1 MADDFLDEPGAGE
14 QLDWGRYLGLLR
26 RRRWYLI
33 LPFFCGWALVFGASW
48 FLPSVYRSGTAILV
62 EQPTVSQQY
71 VVSNVASD
79 LQSRL
84 DSLTQQVLS
93 RTRLLR
99 IVDKLNL
106 FPAKRQKASADE
118 IVEAMRKN
126 IQIELVRSPE
136 REQLTSFNIY
146 FSSDNPYVAQQ
157 VTTELTNIL
166 ISENLEVRQQ
176 QSEDTT
182 SFLQSQLDE
191 ARKNLAEQEARVRA
205 FKDQHLGE
213 LPGQLQSNLQILS
226 GMQAELQGE
235 QDALG
240 RAKQQ
245 NAYLESLNS
254 QYRSQANNPHAPAAA
269 GTIPGGLAAV
279 DQELDRLKAQ
289 LADLSSRYTERHPD
303 VRKVKDQIAK
313 TEHMKAQLEAD
324 AANKKSAGADKTG
337 SSSNDTAPMMEV
349 QSQLKANEIETANRQ
364 RAISDLQGRISD
376 YQSRLNRTPV
386 REQELT
392 DLTRDYDQSRT
403 YYESLL
409 AKRNQSELA
418 TNLERRQ
425 QSEHFRIIDPP
436 SLPTKPYSP
445 NRFKLS
451 LTGLGA
457 GLLLGIVA
465 TVVVEMMDDRI
476 YDESD
481 FKKMIPVDLMVE
493 VPPLVSPEEEVRT
506 RRMARLSWVA
516 ATVMGMIMMLG
527 VAVSFLRS

>member
-1 MADDFLDEPGAGE
+1 
-14 QLDWGRYLGLLR
+14 
-26 RRRWYLI
+26 
-33 LPFFCGWALVFGASW
+33 
-48 FLPSVYRSGTAILV
+48 
-62 EQPTVSQQY
+62 
-71 VVSNVASD
+71 
-79 LQSRL
+79 
-84 DSLTQQVLS
+84 
-93 RTRLLR
+93 
-99 IVDKLNL
+99 
-106 FPAKRQKASADE
+106 
-118 IVEAMRKN
+118 
-126 IQIELVRSPE
+126 
-136 REQLTSFNIY
+136 
-146 FSSDNPYVAQQ
+146 
-157 VTTELTNIL
+157 
-166 ISENLEVRQQ
+166 
-176 QSEDTT
+176 
-182 SFLQSQLDE
+182 
-191 ARKNLAEQEARVRA
+191 VRA
-205 FKDQHLGE
+205 FKDLHLGE

-254 QYRSQANNPHAPAAA
+254 QYRNQANNPRASATPGAAA
-269 GTIPGGLAAV
+269 GGLAAV

-313 TEHMKAQLEAD
+313 TERRKAQLEAD
-324 AANKKSAGADKTG
+324 AAGASAGADKAAG
-337 SSSNDTAPMMEV
+337 SANDTAPMMEV
-349 QSQLKANEIETANRQ
+349 QSQLKANEIETGNRQ
-364 RAISDLQGRISD
+364 RAIGDLQNRIAE

-451 LTGLGA
+451 LMGLGA
-457 GLLLGIVA
+457 GLLLGLGL
-465 TVVVEMMDDRI
+465 TVGVEMMDDRI

-493 VPPLVSPEEEVRT
+493 VPPLLSPEEEVHQRQVS
-506 RRMARLSWVA
+506 RLGWVLVSGMGLIMAAGL
-516 ATVMGMIMMLG
+516 
-527 VAVSFLRS
+527 AVSFLRG

>member
-1 MADDFLDEPGAGE
+1 MMTEDFSEEQDGE
-14 QLDWGRYLGLLR
+14 HLDWGRYLDVLR

-33 LPFFCGWALVFGASW
+33 LPFFLGWAAVWSISW
-48 FLPSVYRSGTAILV
+48 FLPSIYRSGTLILV

-99 IVDKLNL
+99 IIEKLSLFPTQRQKLNL
-106 FPAKRQKASADE
+106 DE
-118 IVEAMRKN
+118 MVELMRKN

-136 REQLTSFNIY
+136 HDQLTAFNIY
-146 FSSDNPYVAQQ
+146 FSADNPFVAQQ

-191 ARKNLAEQEARVRA
+191 SRKNLSAQEARVRA

-226 GMQAELQGE
+226 GMQTELQGE
-235 QDALG
+235 QDSLG

-245 NAYLESLNS
+245 NAYLESLIG
-254 QYRSQANNPHAPAAA
+254 QYRSLAHNPKTVATTGATGSLP
-269 GTIPGGLAAV
+269 AV

-289 LADLSSRYTERHPD
+289 LADLSSRYTDRHPD
-303 VRKVKDQIAK
+303 VRKVKDQIAR
-313 TEHMKAQLEAD
+313 TERTKAQLDAD
-324 AANKKSAGADKTG
+324 LAKKSADPAIDKNPDSG
-337 SSSNDTAPMMEV
+337 KDMASMEV
-349 QSQLKANEIETANRQ
+349 QSQLKANEIEMSNRQ
-364 RAISDLQGRISD
+364 RAISELQGRISD

-386 REQELT
+386 REQELA

-418 TNLERRQ
+418 TNLEKRQ

-436 SLPTKPYSP
+436 SLPITPYSP
-445 NRFKLS
+445 NRFKLNIIG
-451 LTGLGA
+451 LAVGLVLGA
-457 GLLLGIVA
+457 VA
-465 TVVVEMMDDRI
+465 TVGAELIDDRI
-476 YDESD
+476 YDDKE
-481 FKKMIPVDLMVE
+481 FKKMIPVELMVE
-493 VPPLVSPEEEVRT
+493 VPPVVLPEEEAHN
-506 RRMARLSWVA
+506 RRQARLGWIA
-516 ATVMGMIMMLG
+516 ATVMGIIVMVG
-527 VAVSFLRS
+527 VAVSFIRS

>member
-1 MADDFLDEPGAGE
+1 MADDFLDEQGADE
-14 QLDWGRYLGLLR
+14 ELDWGRYLRLLR

-33 LPFFCGWALVFGASW
+33 LPFFFGWIAVWGASW

-99 IVDKLNL
+99 IVEKLNL
-106 FPAKRQKASADE
+106 FPAQRQKASADE

-182 SFLQSQLDE
+182 SFLQSQLDD

-254 QYRSQANNPHAPAAA
+254 QYRNQANNPHAAAP

-324 AANKKSAGADKTG
+324 GTKKGPWGDKAG

-451 LTGLGA
+451 LMGLGA
-457 GLLLGIVA
+457 GLMLGIIA
-465 TVVVEMMDDRI
+465 TVGVEMMDDRI

-493 VPPLVSPEEEVRT
+493 VPPLVSPEEEVHT
-506 RRMARLSWVA
+506 RRMARLGWVA
-516 ATVMGMIMMLG
+516 ATVMGMIMMVG